1 MEFLKG
7 LQKIKMNFEL
17 HEDDIKKLLLLPDR
31 RMRKGKTVKTVP
43 QYHKGVYLISRDI
56 DDLCYKMGMAH
67 GSGGLFPRL
76 KQYKPCFPY
85 KTEYYV
91 QYLFLSAT
99 GDDAEKLEKCIL
111 GIKAFTQPEKNP

>member
-1 MEFLKG
+1 
-7 LQKIKMNFEL
+7 MNFEV

-31 RMRKGKTVKTVP
+31 RMSKGKTVKTVP
-43 QYHKGVYLISRDI
+43 QYHKGVYLISRDV

-85 KTEYYV
+85 KTEYY
-91 QYLFLSAT
+91 
-99 GDDAEKLEKCIL
+99 DDAEKLEKMYLRYQSIH
-111 GIKAFTQPEKNP
+111 TTREKPVSTRQSLSRVSYLSK